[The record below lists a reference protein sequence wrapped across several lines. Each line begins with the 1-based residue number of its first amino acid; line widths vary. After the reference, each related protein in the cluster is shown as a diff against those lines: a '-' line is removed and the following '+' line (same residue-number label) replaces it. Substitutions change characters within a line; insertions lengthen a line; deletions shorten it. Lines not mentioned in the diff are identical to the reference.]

1 MKRDVK
7 RNAGDEM
14 KSPER
19 ITIALDEETA
29 GLFKK
34 MKEDLGMSQS
44 ELMRE
49 SLKFFGKHK
58 MLSLSSPRTKRSTP
72 MPRCSPQA
80 SM

>member
-1 MKRDVK
+1 MSAEN
-7 RNAGDEM
+7 NAGDEM

-34 MKEDLGMSQS
+34 MKQDMGLSQS

-49 SLKFFGKHK
+49 
-58 MLSLSSPRTKRSTP
+58 
-72 MPRCSPQA
+72 
-80 SM
+80 

>member
-1 MKRDVK
+1 MNRGEQQFSRKIEE
-7 RNAGDEM
+7 DEM

-34 MKEDLGMSQS
+34 MKEDSNMSQS

-58 MLSLSSPRTKRSTP
+58 LLFGLYPCRDA
-72 MPRCSPQA
+72 RCRGA
-80 SM
+80 CHT

>member
-1 MKRDVK
+1 
-7 RNAGDEM
+7 M

-19 ITIALDEETA
+19 ITIALDEETV

-44 ELMRE
+44 ELMSE
-49 SLKFFGKHK
+49 ALNFFGTTRC
-58 MLSLSSPRTKRSTP
+58 SLSSPRIRRSTP
-72 MPRCSPQA
+72 MQRCSLLA